1 MVSEENMKVCVY
13 GLGHLGFV
21 TAAGLASVG
30 HEVVGIDPEWEEKWI
45 DVDEPG
51 LDDLIHDNQDRLT
64 FAHDVERM
72 RDAEV
77 VWITFDTPVDDNDQA
92 AVQFV
97 VDKIIAAVPMIPRT
111 APIIVSSQLPVG
123 TIHRLELAAPF
134 LTFVCIPENLRHGTA
149 LENFLHP
156 DRVVIGVRHE
166 TDRRKILELLIPIVF
181 PGYLSVTDES
191 DRIVWMSIE
200 SAEMTKHAINAFL
213 AMSIAFINEIAAIC
227 EVVGA
232 DPAEVERGLKT
243 EARIGPKAYLK
254 PGGPYTGK
262 TLARDVEYL
271 RHLEINNSL
280 YTPVIDAIGASNY
293 ARGHITIHGSIK
305 MDEGPNK

>member
-1 MVSEENMKVCVY
+1 MKVAVY

-30 HEVVGIDPEWEEKWI
+30 HDVIGIDPEWEKKWI

-51 LDDLIHDNQDRLT
+51 LDDLIQDNQDRLT
-64 FAHDVERM
+64 FSHDVERI
-72 RDAEV
+72 RGAEV

-92 AVQFV
+92 AVQFL
-97 VDKIIAAVPMIPRT
+97 VDKIIEAVPMIPPG
-111 APIIVSSQLPVG
+111 ALVIVSSQLPVG
-123 TIHRLELAAPF
+123 TIHRLELAAPLLIF
-134 LTFVCIPENLRHGTA
+134 FCIPENLRHGTA
-149 LENFLHP
+149 IEN
-156 DRVVIGVRHE
+156 
-166 TDRRKILELLIPIVF
+166 LIKP
-181 PGYLSVTDES
+181 
-191 DRIVWMSIE
+191 DRIVVGCRGSGMDIVGAQKIIALLLPIGQNGSFKIEWMSIE

-232 DPAEVERGLKT
+232 NPSEVERGLKT
-243 EARIGPKAYLK
+243 ESRIGQKAYLK

-271 RHLEINNSL
+271 TRIKIDNHLN
-280 YTPVIDAIGASNY
+280 TPVIENIQLSNY
-293 ARGHITIHGSIK
+293 VQRRRMENA
-305 MDEGPNK
+305 